1 MYGKYEY
8 NVNMLPFS
16 CFYQAQEISL
26 GLETRLLTLLKTFI
40 GFVGRKCKS
49 FNMVPLKLKTLEKQ
63 QYQEDKIGNG
73 LP

>member
-1 MYGKYEY
+1 MYGEYEY
-8 NVNMLPFS
+8 NVNTLPFS
-16 CFYQAQEISL
+16 CFYKAQEISL
-26 GLETRLLTLLKTFI
+26 GPETLLKTFN

-49 FNMVPLKLKTLEKQ
+49 FNMVPLKFKTLEKQ